1 LRSFLLILCFVAFT
15 VAQPAQARPSKM
27 PVPRPAPEWIISE
40 WLNGEATNLL
50 DLKGK
55 VVIVDF
61 FQLWCPGCNSFSI
74 PLLKH
79 WEQVFAGPIVEGRL
93 QIVSIHT
100 VFEGHDY
107 QNPTKL
113 RNFLKRK
120 KIRHLVRIDRHKPG
134 QHVPQTMRIFGTMG
148 TPEMAFIDH
157 TGTIRFQEF
166 GGFNVER
173 AEALLRRLLQAA
185 GPPRKQVGEK
195 R

>member
-1 LRSFLLILCFVAFT
+1 MRSFALILCLVAF
-15 VAQPAQARPSKM
+15 VSAQPANARPSSM

-40 WLNGEATNLL
+40 WLNGKATNLR
-50 DLKGK
+50 DLRGK

-79 WEQVFAGPIVEGRL
+79 WEQVFAGPIAEGRL

-120 KIRHLVRIDRHKPG
+120 KIHHLVGIDRHKPG
-134 QHVPQTMRIFGTMG
+134 EHVPQTMHLFGTLG

-173 AEALLRRLLQAA
+173 AEALLRLLLKEA
-185 GPPRKQVGEK
+185 GPPRKQVGET

>member
-1 LRSFLLILCFVAFT
+1 
-15 VAQPAQARPSKM
+15 M

-40 WLNGEATNLL
+40 WLNGDATNLH

-93 QIVSIHT
+93 QIVSVHT

-173 AEALLRRLLQAA
+173 AEAFLRRLLQAA